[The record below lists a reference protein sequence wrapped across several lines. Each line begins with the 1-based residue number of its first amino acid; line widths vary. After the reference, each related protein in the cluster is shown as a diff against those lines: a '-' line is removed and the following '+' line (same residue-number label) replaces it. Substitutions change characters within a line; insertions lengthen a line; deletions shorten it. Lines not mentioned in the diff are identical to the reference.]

1 MTAIARCMR
10 VVRHRVLRDSRG
22 TAVVEF
28 AIIFPVLA
36 MLVFGV
42 IDFGRAF
49 FLRNNLVSAVREGAR
64 YGATL
69 ANPCNGAAQ
78 TLIQARVQTYVSSFG
93 GASVTPTVDTSVGA
107 CSATSGVVTD
117 VVVRITNYTFTPV
130 TPVFRLISYN
140 SALNITVSARY
151 RWEAS
156 N

>member
-1 MTAIARCMR
+1 MSRRTRFSRFLRQR
-10 VVRHRVLRDSRG
+10 VRRDTRA

-69 ANPCNGAAQ
+69 DYPCSSASGTA
-78 TLIQARVQTYVSSFG
+78 IQARVQTYVTSFG
-93 GASVTPTVDTSVGA
+93 GGAVSPTVSTASGA
-107 CSATSGVVTD
+107 CSPTATVVTD
-117 VVVRITNYTFTPV
+117 VVVSISGYTFTPV
-130 TPVFRLISYN
+130 TPVFRLINYSTTLTIN
-140 SALNITVSARY
+140 VSARY
-151 RWEAS
+151 RWEKS